1 MKRKKIN
8 KEKIINE
15 NKNISK
21 TFDLDKEESH
31 YKKITNNQSSI
42 ISDLKKENDRLKII
56 ISSYEKKYKKY
67 TKIKKEI
74 KKNKEIQH
82 NLNSKIYHPIFIKL
96 EHMKLNN
103 SSIVNLNKKNI
114 SKEPEKRPSSSE
126 LKKNNLQITSNPSL
140 KKIDPLTIT
149 KIFIENTKKTKSN
162 SVSTKRQI
170 SRMKSREITT
180 SLSNGKTKDKK
191 NESVMVNRRYKKKFI
206 NEFKTNTL
214 KKFEEKN
221 KNSHKNLIKSNG
233 KSSNASS
240 KSYLQNNSS
249 LNYKNTNNINNNN
262 NINNSQNIFKN
273 HPNIMKRLNK
283 HNVIINNFNSYNYI
297 NVYSSSTKEKCNK
310 KKI

>member
-1 MKRKKIN
+1 MKRKKIT
-8 KEKIINE
+8 KEKINE

-21 TFDLDKEESH
+21 TFDLDKEETH

-74 KKNKEIQH
+74 KKNKEIQQ
-82 NLNSKIYHPIFIKL
+82 NVNSKIYHPIFIKL

-126 LKKNNLQITSNPSL
+126 LKKNNLQITFNPSL

-191 NESVMVNRRYKKKFI
+191 NESVMANRKYKKFI

-214 KKFEEKN
+214 KKFEDKN
-221 KNSHKNLIKSNG
+221 KISHKNLIKSNG
-233 KSSNASS
+233 KNVSS
-240 KSYLQNNSS
+240 KSNLQNNSS
-249 LNYKNTNNINNNN
+249 LNYKNTNNIINNN

-297 NVYSSSTKEKCNK
+297 NVSSSSTKEKFNK

>member
-1 MKRKKIN
+1 MKRKKIT
-8 KEKIINE
+8 KEKINE

-21 TFDLDKEESH
+21 TFDLDKEETH

-126 LKKNNLQITSNPSL
+126 LKKNNLQITFNPSL

-191 NESVMVNRRYKKKFI
+191 NESVMANRKYKKFI

-214 KKFEEKN
+214 KKFEDKN
-221 KNSHKNLIKSNG
+221 KISHKNLIKSNG
-233 KSSNASS
+233 KNVSS
-240 KSYLQNNSS
+240 KSNLQNNSS
-249 LNYKNTNNINNNN
+249 LNYKNTNNINNNNN

-297 NVYSSSTKEKCNK
+297 NVSSSSTKEKFNK

>member
-1 MKRKKIN
+1 MDKD
-8 KEKIINE
+8 E
-15 NKNISK
+15 N
-21 TFDLDKEESH
+21 H

-42 ISDLKKENDRLKII
+42 ISDLKKENEKLKKII
-56 ISSYEKKYKKY
+56 LTYESKNKKY
-67 TKIKKEI
+67 TKIKKEVI
-74 KKNKEIQH
+74 KNKELQH
-82 NLNSKIYHPIFIKL
+82 LVNSKIYHPSFVKL
-96 EHMKLNN
+96 DHMKLNN

-126 LKKNNLQITSNPSL
+126 LKNNLQIGFNPSL

-180 SLSNGKTKDKK
+180 SLSNCKTKDKK
-191 NESVMVNRRYKKKFI
+191 NESVMVNRKYKKFI

-233 KSSNASS
+233 KISNQISN
-240 KSYLQNNSS
+240 KSNLQNSS
-249 LNYKNTNNINNNN
+249 SNYKNHNNINNNN
-262 NINNSQNIFKN
+262 SNINNSQNIFKN

-297 NVYSSSTKEKCNK
+297 NVYSSSTKEKVNK

>member
-1 MKRKKIN
+1 
-8 KEKIINE
+8 
-15 NKNISK
+15 
-21 TFDLDKEESH
+21 
-31 YKKITNNQSSI
+31 
-42 ISDLKKENDRLKII
+42 
-56 ISSYEKKYKKY
+56 
-67 TKIKKEI
+67 
-74 KKNKEIQH
+74 
-82 NLNSKIYHPIFIKL
+82 
-96 EHMKLNN
+96 MKLNN

-126 LKKNNLQITSNPSL
+126 IKKNNLQITFNPSL

-180 SLSNGKTKDKK
+180 SLSNCKTKDKK
-191 NESVMVNRRYKKKFI
+191 NESVMVNRKYKKFI

>member
-191 NESVMVNRRYKKKFI
+191 NERVMVNRRYKKFI

>member
-1 MKRKKIN
+1 MKRKKIT
-8 KEKIINE
+8 KEKINE

-21 TFDLDKEESH
+21 TFDLDKEETH

-74 KKNKEIQH
+74 KKNKEIQQ
-82 NLNSKIYHPIFIKL
+82 NVNSKIYHPIFIKL

-126 LKKNNLQITSNPSL
+126 LKKNNLQITFNPSL

-191 NESVMVNRRYKKKFI
+191 NESVMANRKYKKFI

-214 KKFEEKN
+214 KKFEDKN
-221 KNSHKNLIKSNG
+221 KISHKNLIKSNG
-233 KSSNASS
+233 KNVSS
-240 KSYLQNNSS
+240 KSNLQNNSS

-297 NVYSSSTKEKCNK
+297 NVSSSSTKEKFNK